1 MSSSIQVLQIKPKT
15 AALPS
20 WNMRITGQLPWPG
33 GSFSQVRTILREEAS
48 LPPACFRLLR
58 FLAKEAKPCSPFL
71 CSLSLIMQHFKLSIF
86 LFSQLILF
94 PRDFHRLGSENYS
107 LCALNPI
114 HMHRRNLEPRAIAT
128 LY

>member
-58 FLAKEAKPCSPFL
+58 FLAKEAKPCIRFFAL
-71 CSLSLIMQHFKLSIF
+71 YLSLRNILNSPSF
-86 LFSQLILF
+86 FS
-94 PRDFHRLGSENYS
+94 HS
-107 LCALNPI
+107 
-114 HMHRRNLEPRAIAT
+114 
-128 LY
+128 